1 MGKAELDNQQ
11 PYSKILG
18 WGEEL
23 TPEEQAAKDE
33 KEKKRLENI
42 QKFGTWST
50 KIGDMLGKCGSAP
63 TPTPTPVN
71 TGGDYTPP
79 PPAPS
84 FISTTGGKITIG
96 VIALAVI
103 LGGVVAIK
111 KMNK

>member
-11 PYSKILG
+11 PYSNFFW

-50 KIGDMLGKCGSAP
+50 KIGDMLGTWGSAP
-63 TPTPTPVN
+63 PPAPVN

-79 PPAPS
+79 PPPAPS
-84 FISTTGGKITIG
+84 FMSTTGGKITIG
-96 VIALAVI
+96 VIALVVI